1 MECALEPRDS
11 GEALARNLRT
21 ERSKLVHSERSMVP
35 EFEWD
40 AQKAAENLK
49 NHWVAFDEA
58 LTVFADPL
66 ANIFDNP
73 DHSGDERRE
82 LIIGHSAEQRLL
94 VVSFTDR
101 GRRTRII
108 SARQATARERRDYEQ
123 NSPKTSA

>member
-1 MECALEPRDS
+1 M
-11 GEALARNLRT
+11 T
-21 ERSKLVHSERSMVP
+21 P

-49 NHWVAFDEA
+49 NHGVAFDEA

-66 ANIFDNP
+66 ANIFDDP

-82 LIIGHSAEQRLL
+82 LILGHSTNQRLL

-101 GRRTRII
+101 GRRIRII
-108 SARQATARERRDYEQ
+108 SARQATTHERRDYEQ
-123 NSPKTSA
+123 GSPTRTS